1 MRAILPPTTTYA
13 YTTYTGRMAYL
24 LLVGALL
31 IAIMSPVPVIA
42 QSMAVPNSGSATGV
56 GERELMAAKDAMR
69 TDPDAALVM
78 AQQAEQAIR
87 RSLQPDALKLAEALW
102 LEGEASLRLNNVD
115 AAATKI
121 EQGLKLIMPI
131 RQVIKLRGD
140 LLLSRGGVSI
150 ARAEAAKALADYQ
163 AAYNIFQTLRATR
176 SQSIALQQI
185 ASLYR
190 TGNDFETALRYD
202 TQATDVYPGDPTLT
216 APMMNNR
223 GNALTFLGR
232 YDEAIKAYDSALAA
246 ARKMKSKFVIAY
258 VAGNRAATEIKAGR
272 FKDARRDIQEAL
284 VLSKRP
290 EVQSLSPWLKAIVAE
305 VSYRTGNLMAAVRQI
320 DQDFSGIN
328 LNETTITFVNAHE
341 TAYRIY
347 RAVGNESLALRHL
360 EALKRIDDKATK
372 LAASTNTALMA
383 ARFDYANQNLKLANL
398 KAEEARKQLAFE
410 HARARTQQLIS
421 WGLGIVGLVVAG
433 MLTTGLLLLRRS
445 RNEVRAANADL
456 AATNAKLERALKAK
470 TEFLATTSHEIRTP
484 LNGILGMTEVMLADQ
499 ALAPA
504 TRDRLEVVQSA
515 GVTMKA
521 LVDDILDVAKM
532 ETGNLTI
539 EQVPVAL
546 PALLRD
552 VARLWDEPAQR
563 RGLGFSVAID
573 GLPEWVGADPGR
585 VRQIVFNLLSNA
597 MKFTREGHVTLR
609 AALVDDMLEIAVTD
623 TGIGIPPHKL
633 DEIFEAFRQVDA
645 STTRRYGGTG
655 LGLAI
660 CRQLARAMGG
670 DVVVSSQPGE
680 GSRFVFTFPYH
691 ATRAPVAAAAPPP
704 TLVIVDP
711 NPIARAMWQAA
722 LAPEASA
729 IAAVATFAEAMPLIA
744 EHRPERVLVDDAALP
759 GGTSAALEAVA
770 EQLPPGAVYCLM
782 RAPDAA
788 LCRKIGVIAKPIT
801 GAALREIVYRR
812 SYRPAS
818 LDTLESHAA

>member
-1 MRAILPPTTTYA
+1 MSRLLKRIILGIAAAPCAIVPQDLVRADTPDHKQFFANSVA
-13 YTTYTGRMAYL
+13 YEKYL
-24 LLVGALL
+24 DGAK
-31 IAIMSPVPVIA
+31 A
-42 QSMAVPNSGSATGV
+42 
-56 GERELMAAKDAMR
+56 AMR
-69 TDPDAALVM
+69 TDPATAFK
-78 AQQAEQAIR
+78 QATQGERLIR
-87 RSLQPDALKLAEALW
+87 KISPLPSQKLAEALW
-102 LEGEASLRLNNVD
+102 LESEASLRLND
-115 AAATKI
+115 IQKAAPRINEALHIVGNDTK
-121 EQGLKLIMPI
+121 LT
-131 RQVIKLRGD
+131 KLRGD
-140 LLLSRGGVSI
+140 LLLTHGGI
-150 ARAEAAKALADYQ
+150 ATAQADATQALTDYQ
-163 AAYNIFQTLRATR
+163 KAHNIFRILGEVR

-190 TGNDFETALRYD
+190 DGNDYEMALRYD
-202 TQATDVYPGDPTLT
+202 AEAADLYPGDDNLT
-216 APMMNNR
+216 IATSNNR
-223 GNALTFLGR
+223 GNSLTALGR
-232 YDEAIKAYDSALAA
+232 YDEAIKLYNVALKVAQGMNSAMASARLLANRARTELKQNRINA
-246 ARKMKSKFVIAY
+246 ARYSVAYGLKFAQRPEAAHLAPILTSIAAQASY
-258 VAGNRAATEIKAGR
+258 QQGNLRDAISLINRAFT
-272 FKDARRDIQEAL
+272 
-284 VLSKRP
+284 
-290 EVQSLSPWLKAIVAE
+290 
-305 VSYRTGNLMAAVRQI
+305 
-320 DQDFSGIN
+320 GIN
-328 LNETTITFVNAHE
+328 LSETSINFAEAHE

-347 RAVGNESLALRHL
+347 RAVGNERLALRYL

-383 ARFDYANQNLKLANL
+383 ARFDYANQNLKIANL

-410 HARARTQQLIS
+410 HARARTQQLMS
-421 WGLGIVGLVVAG
+421 RGLGIVGLVVAA

-456 AATNAKLERALKAK
+456 AATNARLEHALKAK

-484 LNGILGMTEVMLADQ
+484 LNGILGMTQVMLADQ
-499 ALAPA
+499 ALPAP

-539 EQVPVAL
+539 EEVPVAL

-552 VARLWDEPAQR
+552 VARLWDEPAQQ
-563 RGLGFSVAID
+563 RGLGFSVALD
-573 GLPEWVGADPGR
+573 GLPDWVSGDPGR

-609 AALVDDMLEIAVTD
+609 ARLSDEMLEIAVTD

-680 GSRFVFTFPYH
+680 GSRFVFTFPYRATH
-691 ATRAPVAAAAPPP
+691 APIAASAPRP

-722 LAPEASA
+722 LAPEAG
-729 IAAVATFAEAMPLIA
+729 AVAVVATLAEAEPLIA
-744 EHRPERVLVDDAALP
+744 EHLPERVLIDDAALP
-759 GGTSAALEAVA
+759 ES
-770 EQLPPGAVYCLM
+770 GAVVLDALAERLPTGAVHCLA
-782 RAPDAA
+782 RAPEFAPSG
-788 LCRKIGVIAKPIT
+788 KITVVAKPIT

-812 SYRPAS
+812 SHRLAS
-818 LDTLESHAA
+818 FETLESHAA

>member
-1 MRAILPPTTTYA
+1 MHSVRRVII
-13 YTTYTGRMAYL
+13 TGISATSTLRRNR
-24 LLVGALL
+24 ALL
-31 IAIMSPVPVIA
+31 ISALLVATFSPSAVA
-42 QSMAVPNSGSATGV
+42 QTLVSPRAGNVAMPGKYQ
-56 GERELMAAKDAMR
+56 LQAAKDAMR
-69 TDPDAALVM
+69 TDPDAAFAM
-78 AQQAEQAIR
+78 AQQAELIIR
-87 RSLQPDALKLAEALW
+87 RSPQPDALKLAEALW
-102 LEGEASLRLNNVD
+102 LKGEASLRLNNVD
-115 AAATKI
+115 AAAVQI
-121 EQGLKLIMPI
+121 EQGLRLIAPI
-131 RQVIKLRGD
+131 RQFIKLRGD
-140 LLLSRGGVSI
+140 LLLSRGGVAI
-150 ARAEAAKALADYQ
+150 ARAEAAKALTDYQ
-163 AAYNIFQTLRATR
+163 AAYNIFQVLRETR

-190 TGNDFETALRYD
+190 TGNDFEAALRYD
-202 TQATDVYPGDPTLT
+202 TQATEVYPGDPTLT

-232 YDEAIKAYDSALAA
+232 YNEAIKAYDSALTAA
-246 ARKMKSKFVIAY
+246 HKMKSKFVIAY

-272 FKDARRDIQEAL
+272 FKDARRDIEEAL
-284 VLSKRP
+284 VLSQRP
-290 EVQSLSPWLKAIVAE
+290 EVRSLSPWLTAIAAE
-305 VSYRTGNLMAAVRQI
+305 ISYRTNNLTAAVRRI
-320 DQDFSGIN
+320 DRAFSGID
-328 LNETTITFVNAHE
+328 LNQTTITFVNAHE

-347 RAVGNESLALRHL
+347 RAVGNERLALRHL

-383 ARFDYANQNLKLANL
+383 ARFDYANQNLKIANL

-421 WGLGIVGLVVAG
+421 WGLGIVGLVVAA

-456 AATNAKLERALKAK
+456 AATNARLEHALKAK

-484 LNGILGMTEVMLADQ
+484 LNGILGMTQVMLADQ
-499 ALAPA
+499 ALPAP

-539 EQVPVAL
+539 EEVPVAL

-552 VARLWDEPAQR
+552 VARLWDEPAQQ
-563 RGLGFSVAID
+563 RGLGFSVALD
-573 GLPEWVGADPGR
+573 GLPDWVSGDPGR

-609 AALVDDMLEIAVTD
+609 ARLSDEMLEIAVTD

-680 GSRFVFTFPYH
+680 GSRFVFTFPYRATH
-691 ATRAPVAAAAPPP
+691 APIAASAPRP

-722 LAPEASA
+722 LAPEAGA
-729 IAAVATFAEAMPLIA
+729 VAAVATLAEAEPLIA
-744 EHRPERVLVDDAALP
+744 EHLPERVLIDDAALP
-759 GGTSAALEAVA
+759 ES
-770 EQLPPGAVYCLM
+770 GAVVLDALAERLPTGAVHCLA
-782 RAPDAA
+782 RAPEFAPSG
-788 LCRKIGVIAKPIT
+788 KITVVAKPIT

-812 SYRPAS
+812 SHRVAS
-818 LDTLESHAA
+818 VETLESHAA